1 MNPEVPAPVR
11 ALQLARLWTV
21 SEPGWT
27 EALLG
32 LQRQLEGGTVGA
44 ELAVLTGATWLP
56 VAMGGRI
63 GHMRFDPDAGA
74 SGGSSAGASEYA
86 YLPREGEAVAAR
98 DPVPLRPLP
107 PQQMRRQLEAALAEW
122 PEIIDTD
129 PPLRPRLVRL
139 ARDGVLPLGESLGA
153 ALAEAASVSGDAPAR
168 ARLEQWLEHALRD
181 YRGFELGGHDVGNG
195 LLAVR
200 VLGAVLP
207 LEAMRSSR
215 NAVPRQKLL
224 QAVLHNSR
232 GSTALDLTQRLCR
245 EVLRTGGATTLLAL
259 ADSLQAACTSGFDQA
274 KQVGLEDPSTDPE
287 ELMRRVLV
295 EPHLMLSL
303 WDRLHEALHLLAP
316 QMQAGALLL
325 RTLTEPAAAE
335 LGADTTLRL
344 RQSLLRLEE
353 LGATVLNS
361 LLQAVDMQQ
370 PARRAHHVER
380 IRRERQR
387 HGEPAARH
395 ALRQL
400 IEQQALFPR
409 ALRLALNEASRA

>member
-1 MNPEVPAPVR
+1 MNPEVPAPLR
-11 ALQLARLWTV
+11 ALQVARLWTV
-21 SEPGWT
+21 GEPGWT

-32 LQRQLEGGTVGA
+32 MQQQLEGGTVGA
-44 ELAVLTGATWLP
+44 ELALLTEATWLP
-56 VAMGGRI
+56 VAMGSRFA
-63 GHMRFDPDAGA
+63 HFRFDPAA
-74 SGGSSAGASEYA
+74 TMSGSTSEYA

-98 DPVPLRPLP
+98 DPVPLRPAP
-107 PQQMRRQLEAALAEW
+107 PNELRRQLDAALAEW

-139 ARDGVLPLGESLGA
+139 SRDGVLPLGESLGV

-195 LLAVR
+195 LLTVR
-200 VLGAVLP
+200 VIAAVLP
-207 LEAMRSSR
+207 LEPVRTGRATIQ
-215 NAVPRQKLL
+215 RQKLL
-224 QAVLHNSR
+224 QPVLHNSR
-232 GSTALDLTQRLCR
+232 GSTTLDLAQRVCR
-245 EVLRTGGATTLLAL
+245 EALRTGATTTLLAL
-259 ADSLQAACTSGFDQA
+259 ADSLQVACTSAFDQA

-287 ELMRRVLV
+287 LLMRRVLV

-316 QMQAGALLL
+316 QVQAGSLLL
-325 RTLTEPAAAE
+325 RTLTEAAAAE

-344 RQSLLRLEE
+344 RQALLRLEE
-353 LGATVLNS
+353 LSATVLNS

-370 PARRAHHVER
+370 PARRARYVER
-380 IRRERQR
+380 IRRERAS

-395 ALRQL
+395 VLRQL

>member
-1 MNPEVPAPVR
+1 MNPEVPAPLR
-11 ALQLARLWTV
+11 ALQVARLWTV
-21 SEPGWT
+21 GEPSWT

-32 LQRQLEGGTVGA
+32 MQQRLESGDG
-44 ELAVLTGATWLP
+44 LTPGHAPPGEATWLP
-56 VAMGGRI
+56 LAMAGRI
-63 GHMRFDPDAGA
+63 GHLRFDPGTDAAA
-74 SGGSSAGASEYA
+74 SSEYA
-86 YLPREGEAVAAR
+86 YLPREGEPVAAR
-98 DPVPLRPLP
+98 EPLQLRPTP
-107 PQQMRRQLEAALAEW
+107 PQQLRRQLDAALAEW

-139 ARDGVLPLGESLGA
+139 ARDGVLPQGESLGA

-200 VLGAVLP
+200 MLAAVLP
-207 LEAMRSSR
+207 LEPVRTGRITAQ
-215 NAVPRQKLL
+215 RQKLL
-224 QAVLHNSR
+224 QPVLHNSR
-232 GSTALDLTQRLCR
+232 GSTTLDLAQRVCH
-245 EVLRTGGATTLLAL
+245 EVLRSGGAPALLTL
-259 ADSLQAACTSGFDQA
+259 ADGLQIACTSAFDQA

-287 ELMRRVLV
+287 QLMRRVLV

-316 QMQAGALLL
+316 QLQAGALLL
-325 RTLTEPAAAE
+325 RMLSEPRQAE

-353 LGATVLNS
+353 LSATVLNS
-361 LLQAVDMQQ
+361 LLQAVDMQE
-370 PARRAHHVER
+370 PGRRARYVER
-380 IRRERQR
+380 IRRERER

>member
-1 MNPEVPAPVR
+1 VGDA
-11 ALQLARLWTV
+11 A
-21 SEPGWT
+21 WT

-32 LQRQLEGGTVGA
+32 MQLQLGGGNAGA
-44 ELAVLTGATWLP
+44 ELALLSEATWLP
-56 VAMGGRI
+56 VAMGGHI
-63 GHMRFDPDAGA
+63 GHLRFDPAAGIN
-74 SGGSSAGASEYA
+74 GTTGEYA
-86 YLPREGEAVAAR
+86 YLPREGEPVAAR
-98 DPVPLRPLP
+98 DPVPLRPAP
-107 PQQMRRQLEAALAEW
+107 PKELRRQLEAALAEW

-200 VLGAVLP
+200 VLAAVLP
-207 LEAMRSSR
+207 LEAVRTGR
-215 NAVPRQKLL
+215 VTALRQKLL
-224 QAVLHNSR
+224 QPVLHNSR
-232 GSTALDLTQRLCR
+232 GSTTLELAQRVCR
-245 EVLRTGGATTLLAL
+245 EVQRSGGGTTLLAL
-259 ADSLQAACTSGFDQA
+259 ADGLQIACAGAFDQA

-287 ELMRRVLV
+287 HLMRRVLV

-303 WDRLHEALHLLAP
+303 WDRMHEALHLLAP
-316 QMQAGALLL
+316 QVQAGALLL
-325 RTLTEPAAAE
+325 RTLTEPGAPE
-335 LGADTTLRL
+335 LGADVTLRL
-344 RQSLLRLEE
+344 RQSLLRLDE

-370 PARRAHHVER
+370 PARRAQYVER
-380 IRRERQR
+380 VRRERER

-395 ALRQL
+395 ALRLL

-409 ALRLALNEASRA
+409 ALRLALIEASRA